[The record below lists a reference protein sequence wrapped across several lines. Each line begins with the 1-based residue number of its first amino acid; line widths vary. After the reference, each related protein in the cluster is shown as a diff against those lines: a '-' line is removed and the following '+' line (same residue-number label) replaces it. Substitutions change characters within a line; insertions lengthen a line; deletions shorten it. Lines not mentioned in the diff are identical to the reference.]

1 MPSQDAYID
10 ITTKTAG
17 VHSDKDAERFFSA
30 NIYNGWNTII
40 YRDALGNASYG
51 NFKFSDGNEG
61 ATANGNTNKWI
72 HFEVVIDNNADT
84 VSYTVKPAEGNADT
98 NSSSA
103 WAVPA
108 TQNDNVL
115 NLVVIPTR
123 SGDSDRAVE
132 FFMKNITVN
141 VKPAA

>member
-1 MPSQDAYID
+1 MPSSDGYID

-17 VHSDKDAERFFSA
+17 VHSDIDAERFFSA
-30 NIYNGWNTII
+30 NIYNGWNTIR
-40 YRDALGNASYG
+40 YRDALGNTSNG
-51 NFKFSDGNEG
+51 NFKFSDGNDG

-72 HFEVVIDNNADT
+72 HFEVVINNNADT
-84 VSYTVKPAEGNADT
+84 VSYTVTPAEGSADT
-98 NSSSA
+98 NSS

-108 TQNDNVL
+108 TQKDNVL

-141 VKPAA
+141 VTPAA